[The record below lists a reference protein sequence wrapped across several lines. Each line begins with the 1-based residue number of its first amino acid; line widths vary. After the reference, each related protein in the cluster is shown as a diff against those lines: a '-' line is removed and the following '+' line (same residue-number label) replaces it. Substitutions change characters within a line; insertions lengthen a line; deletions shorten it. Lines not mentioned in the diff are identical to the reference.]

1 MALAKYQT
9 YKYDKN
15 GKTYYRCVVIVG
27 RLDNGKPNRI
37 ESSAIT
43 KKAAEAKME
52 EKLKSVAAGKGKGS
66 TGRNNLYL
74 NDWVEYFLKEYKSAN
89 LKQTTLDQYESLYK
103 AYINPYFKGY
113 HLRSLTT
120 DRIQKFINFMHCAKG
135 LSASTIRSTVNVIST
150 AIDKA
155 VKLGYTG
162 TNPTADVELPPI
174 KKSVVDAL
182 NDAELKQL
190 FNVLDGEFYGYAIKL
205 CINSG
210 LRRGELLG
218 LQWTDID
225 LENNVIHVKNNLV
238 KTSKGCLLQSPKT
251 KSSVRDIVISD
262 DVCAMLKKRRKEYSD
277 DIYFVRQLSKDQPM
291 SPDNFS
297 RRYRCICE
305 KAGITGKGV
314 HRLRHTFATI
324 AFQAGVFP
332 KITQEQLG
340 HSDLKTTMKTYT
352 HLNHNAVKTAVNVIG
367 DRLKGYTK
375 NVDK

>member
-1 MALAKYQT
+1 MAKYQT

-15 GKTYYRCVVIVG
+15 SKTYYRCVAIVG

-37 ESSAIT
+37 ESSAVT
-43 KKAAEAKME
+43 KKVAEAKME
-52 EKLKSVAAGKGKGS
+52 EKLKSVATGKSKGR

-74 NDWVEYFLKEYKSAN
+74 NDWVDSFLKEYKSIN

-120 DRIQKFINFMHCAKG
+120 SRIQKFINFMYRDKG

-155 VKLGYTG
+155 VKLGYTDF
-162 TNPTADVELPPI
+162 NPTADAELPPI
-174 KKSVVDAL
+174 KKSAVDAL
-182 NDAELKQL
+182 NAVEIEKL
-190 FNVLDGEFYGYAIKL
+190 FNALNQEFYGYAIKL
-205 CINSG
+205 CISSG

-225 LENNVIHVKNNLV
+225 LEGSVIHVKNNLV

-262 DVCAMLKKRRKEYSD
+262 DVCTMLKKRRKEYPD
-277 DIYFVRQLSKDQPM
+277 DIYFVRQLSKDQPVN
-291 SPDNFS
+291 PDNFS
-297 RRYRCICE
+297 RQYRCICE
-305 KAGITGKGV
+305 KAGIKGTGI

-324 AFQAGVFP
+324 AFQAGIFP

-352 HLNHNAVKTAVNVIG
+352 HLNHNAVKTAVNVIE